1 MEGLQDFQARESG
14 LSPAKLALLKKWAG
28 GQKPGAGR
36 IPRRGESGPAPL
48 SFSQLRLWFL
58 DQLVPDSGA
67 YNIPGALRLDG
78 DLDVPLLARSL
89 DETLRRHEA
98 LRTRFLAEDGV
109 PFQIAEPFAPRPL
122 PLVDLAG
129 LPEGVRPAE
138 ADRLTV
144 AEAVAPF
151 DLARGPVLRATLLRL
166 APRSHTALV
175 TMHHIVSDGWSS
187 ILFFL
192 ELAALYQAFG
202 EGKPSPYPE
211 LPIQY
216 ADFAAWQRDWL
227 RAETLERHCA
237 YWRSRLLGSEPL
249 ALPTDRPRP
258 AVQSFRGSTLHFSLD
273 AELSARLG
281 ALAQREGASL
291 FMVLLAAFK
300 VLLARYSRQ
309 ADQSVGFPVANRQRS
324 ETEKLIGFFA
334 NTLVLRTRIDGGAS
348 FRELLAAV
356 RAVSLEAHEHQDLP
370 FEKLVEEISPERD
383 MSRNPL
389 FQVMFTFQKGHRSQI
404 DLPRLSLS
412 QVSSERS
419 TAMFDLWLSMH
430 LLRDGLRGQLE
441 YNSDLFARATPL
453 RLLRHL
459 ETLLRAVA
467 AEPERR
473 VDDLPLLDAGARH
486 QLLAEWNDTARS
498 YAAPPRLHDLLA
510 AQALRTPDAEAVAD
524 EAESLSFRQLHA
536 RAGRLAAALRALGAG
551 PGERVGV
558 CLERSLEMVVSLVAI
573 LQAGAAY
580 LPLDPTLPA
589 ERLALLAGDAG
600 LALVVTTAACE
611 PLLPA
616 GVRPVRPDAAP
627 PDGDSALPM
636 PMPPGVGATAA
647 DVAYVIYTSG
657 STGRPKGVMVSH
669 RAIVNRLLWMQER
682 YGLSARDRVLQ
693 KTPFTFDVS
702 VWEFFWPLLA
712 GATLVVARPEGHKD
726 PAYLVDLIK
735 RQGITTVHFVPSM
748 LAAFLE
754 TSGLE
759 RCASLR
765 RVVCSG
771 EALPAE
777 LAHRFHARLACEL
790 HNLYGPTEAAVDVT
804 AWPCPA
810 ADDRR
815 PVPIGRPIAN
825 LEILVLEPGGALAP
839 VGVPGELHIGGVGLA
854 RGYLGR
860 PDLTAASFVPH
871 PFAAAPGERLYRSGD
886 LVSVAPDG
894 ALQFL
899 GRIDHQVKLRGFRIE
914 LGEIEAT
921 LAEHSAVRAVAV
933 VLREDAPGE
942 RRLCGYV
949 IPDPRLAVEA
959 AADGEQPLAG
969 ERVGEWRQ
977 IFDDTYGVDSA
988 DAGAADPA
996 FNIVGWN
1003 SSYDARPIPPEQM
1016 RVWVE
1021 STVERILAL
1030 RPRRV
1035 LEIGCGTGL
1044 LLFRVA
1050 PHGERYVGRDV
1061 SPRAIAYLE
1070 THLAARALPGVELG
1084 CAPAEDFR
1092 GLEAGGFDVVVLNSV
1107 VQYFPRV
1114 DYLLRVLAGAV
1125 DAAAPGGAVFVG
1137 DVRCLPLLA
1146 AFHGSVELAQ
1156 APDDMPA
1163 AHLLARLRRRA
1174 AQDGELV
1181 VAPEL
1186 FRELARHWPR
1196 VGRVELQLKRGR
1208 FRNELNGFR
1217 YDAILHLDTAGEPA
1231 APELSWSGAGLD
1243 LAALR
1248 ELLRSESPPALTL
1261 TGVPNARL
1269 QREARLLA
1277 LLAAHD
1283 RPATVG
1289 DLRLALAE
1297 TPVGVEPEDLWQLG
1311 DELGY
1316 AVELSWGQ
1324 TPESGSLDAC
1334 FRRPG
1339 APGAAAAAPRP
1350 APPGE
1355 LPEWGRY
1362 ANDPLNEKLAARLVP
1377 ELRDLLQRRLPE
1389 YMLPQA
1395 LVVLAVMPLTSS
1407 GKVDRDALPAPPPVV
1422 PDLERGFAPPRDP
1435 AEEALALIWAEV
1447 LNLPKVGIHDNF
1459 FQLGGNSIHSIQ
1471 VVSRARRSGL
1481 GLTPRQIFQHQTIAA
1496 LAAVIEPLDEAA
1508 VPALPLDLGPAQ
1520 RWLSHQPPGEALSNR
1535 CLRLA
1540 VGGPLD
1546 PRRLAAAAKAVSA
1559 APPLRSALHWETG
1572 SWRWQAD
1579 AAERPAFFH
1588 VDLAAL
1594 PGPRQ
1599 AEAAEAA
1606 VEALHTGLD
1615 LTAGPLLRAGLVG
1628 SGSAVLLVHPLAAT
1642 ADGAEALAAGL
1653 EEVYERRPE
1662 GGSLWRWEVRS
1673 DPRLD
1678 LPWADLGA
1686 SEIARLLA
1694 LRDGVEALYPAS
1706 PLQSHMYRRHQA
1718 AAEPGLFVVQRG
1730 FPLPARL
1737 DLAFLEAALRTV
1749 TERHPFLRS
1758 SLATAVDGRVF
1769 QLVHGG
1775 APVNFEAA
1783 DWRLVATAE
1792 RDARMA
1798 GRMRRE
1804 RARGFDP
1811 AVPIP
1816 LRLFVARVEDDLFH
1830 ILVTTHYMRLDGWSL
1845 NVVISEILA
1854 LCQAAMAG
1862 QTTTLA
1868 PTRAYTDYLDWLRR
1882 QDRASD
1888 PEHWRRALAGITAAT
1903 PLAPPTAGDDGDD
1916 EDLDAEPFTR
1926 QHAYLDEA
1934 STAALEALCRRR
1946 RLTLNTLVQ
1955 GAWSLVLS
1963 AASGRDD
1970 VMFGVMV
1977 GGRPA
1982 ELDGVETIVGPFVNV
1997 LPFRARVP
2005 DRAPLVPWLAAL
2017 QEEQVALRQ
2026 LEHTAL
2032 DDIRRWVGWP
2042 PGAPLFAAYLAFQNL
2057 PEFTPARGKGK
2068 GGATSGDAAQSYLA
2082 QMEHPLRIDAFPG
2095 PSLGLVLSYYPEAVA
2110 SRQVRWML
2118 AALARTLTAMAADP
2132 ETTLETLK
2140 PRT

>member
-1 MEGLQDFQARESG
+1 MEGLQDLQTRESG

-36 IPRRGESGPAPL
+36 IPRRSESGPAPL

-78 DLDVPLLARSL
+78 DLDVALLARSL
-89 DETLRRHEA
+89 DETLRRHDA
-98 LRTRFLAEDGV
+98 LRSRFLAEDGV
-109 PFQIAEPFAPRPL
+109 PFQVAEPFAPRPL

-129 LPEGVRPAE
+129 LPEAVRPAE
-138 ADRLTV
+138 ADRLTG

-187 ILFFL
+187 VLFFL

-227 RAETLERHCA
+227 RAENLERHCA

-258 AVQSFRGSTLHFSLD
+258 AVQSFRGSTLHFTLD

-281 ALAQREGASL
+281 ELAQREGASL

-309 ADQSVGFPVANRQRS
+309 EDQSMGFPVANRQRS

-334 NTLVLRTRIDGGAS
+334 NTLVLRTRVEGGAS

-453 RLLRHL
+453 RLLLHL
-459 ETLLRAVA
+459 ETLLRAVV
-467 AEPERR
+467 AEPDRR

-486 QLLAEWNDTARS
+486 QLRAEWNDTARS

-524 EAESLSFRQLHA
+524 EEESLSFRQLQA

-558 CLERSLEMVVSLVAI
+558 CLERSLDMVVSLLAI
-573 LQAGAAY
+573 LEAGAAY
-580 LPLDPTLPA
+580 LPLDPTLPR

-600 LALVVTTAACE
+600 LALAVTTAACE

-627 PDGDSALPM
+627 PEGEPPL
-636 PMPPGVGATAA
+636 PMPPGGGASAA

-669 RAIVNRLLWMQER
+669 GAIVNRLLWMQER
-682 YGLSARDRVLQ
+682 YALAASDRVLQ

-726 PAYLVDLIK
+726 PGYLVDLIA

-754 TSGLE
+754 ASGLE

-825 LEILVLEPGGALAP
+825 LEILVLEPGGGLAP
-839 VGVPGELHIGGVGLA
+839 VGVPGELHIGGTGLA

-886 LVSVAPDG
+886 LVSTAPDG

-921 LAEHSAVRAVAV
+921 LAEHPAVRAVAV
-933 VLREDAPGE
+933 VLREDSPGD

-949 IPDPRLAVEA
+949 VPDPRLAVEA
-959 AADGEQPLAG
+959 AADGGQPLAG
-969 ERVGEWRQ
+969 ERVGDWRQ
-977 IFDDTYGVDSA
+977 IFDDTYAADAA
-988 DAGAADPA
+988 DAGADPA

-1003 SSYDARPIPPEQM
+1003 SSYDAQPIPPAEM

-1021 STVERILAL
+1021 TTVERILAL

-1050 PHGERYVGRDV
+1050 PHGERYVARDV
-1061 SPRAIAYLE
+1061 SPRAIADLE
-1070 THLAARALPGVELG
+1070 AHLAARALPGVELG
-1084 CAPAEDFR
+1084 CAPADDFR
-1092 GLEAGGFDVVVLNSV
+1092 GLDAGGFDVVVLNSV

-1125 DAAAPGGAVFVG
+1125 AAAAPGGAVFVG

-1146 AFHGSVELAQ
+1146 AFHGSVELAL

-1186 FRELARHWPR
+1186 FRELARCWPR

-1217 YDAILHLDTAGEPA
+1217 YDAILHLDTAEEPA

-1248 ELLRSESPPALTL
+1248 QLLQSESPPALTL
-1261 TGVPNARL
+1261 TGVPNGRL

-1277 LLAAHD
+1277 LLALPAGDD
-1283 RPATVG
+1283 RPATVA
-1289 DLRLALAE
+1289 DLRRALAE
-1297 TPVGVEPEDLWQLG
+1297 APAGVEPEDLWQLG
-1311 DELGY
+1311 DDLGY
-1316 AVELSWGQ
+1316 AVELRWGSA
-1324 TPESGSLDAC
+1324 PETGSLDAC

-1339 APGAAAAAPRP
+1339 VPGAVAPAARP

-1395 LVVLAVMPLTSS
+1395 FVVLAAMPVTSS

-1447 LNLPKVGIHDNF
+1447 LNLPQVGIHDNF

-1471 VVSRARRSGL
+1471 VVSRARRAGL
-1481 GLTPRQIFQHQTIAA
+1481 GLTPRQIFQHQTIAD
-1496 LAAVIEPLDEAA
+1496 LAAVIAPLDEAA
-1508 VPALPLDLGPAQ
+1508 APAPPLDLAPAQ
-1520 RWLSHQPPGEALSNR
+1520 RWLSHEAPGEAIPNL

-1540 VGGPLD
+1540 TGGPLD
-1546 PRRLAAAAKAVSA
+1546 PRRLAAAVEAVAS
-1559 APPLRSALHWETG
+1559 APPLRSALRWEAG
-1572 SWRWQAD
+1572 SWRWQRD
-1579 AAERPAFFH
+1579 AADRPAFFRL
-1588 VDLAAL
+1588 DLAAL
-1594 PGPRQ
+1594 PEPLQ
-1599 AEAAEAA
+1599 AGAAEAA
-1606 VEALHTGLD
+1606 VEALRTGLD

-1628 SGSAVLLVHPLAAT
+1628 SGDVVLLVHALAAT
-1642 ADGAEALAAGL
+1642 AEGAAALAASV
-1653 EEVYERRPE
+1653 EASYEGRPE
-1662 GGSLWRWEVRS
+1662 GGSLWARQVRS

-1678 LPWADLGA
+1678 LPWTDLA
-1686 SEIARLLA
+1686 APEIERLLA

-1718 AAEPGLFVVQRG
+1718 AADPGLFVVQRG

-1758 SLATAVDGRVF
+1758 SLATAADGRVF
-1769 QLVHGG
+1769 QLVQGG
-1775 APVNFEAA
+1775 APVDFAA
-1783 DWRLVATAE
+1783 VDWRLLAPAE

-1811 AVPIP
+1811 ALPIP
-1816 LRLFVARVEDDLFH
+1816 LRLFVARVEDDLFQ

-1862 QTTTLA
+1862 RTATLA

-1888 PEHWRRALAGITAAT
+1888 AEHWRRALAGLTSPTPLTGATAA
-1903 PLAPPTAGDDGDD
+1903 AD
-1916 EDLDAEPFTR
+1916 EGMEEPELFTR
-1926 QHAYLDEA
+1926 QHAYLDEP
-1934 STAALEALCRRR
+1934 STAALEALCRSR

-1982 ELDGVETIVGPFVNV
+1982 ELEGVETIVGPFVNV

-2005 DRAPLVPWLAAL
+2005 EGTPLIPWLAGL
-2017 QEEQVALRQ
+2017 QEQQIALRQ

-2032 DDIRRWVGWP
+2032 DDIRRWVNWP
-2042 PGAPLFAAYLAFQNL
+2042 PGEPLFAAYLAFQNL

-2068 GGATSGDAAQSYLA
+2068 GGATSGDSAQSYLA

-2095 PSLGLVLSYYPEAVA
+2095 PSLALVLSYYPAAIA
-2110 SRQVRWML
+2110 SRQVRRML
-2118 AALARTLTAMAADP
+2118 AALVRTLAAMAADP
-2132 ETTLETLK
+2132 EATLATLK